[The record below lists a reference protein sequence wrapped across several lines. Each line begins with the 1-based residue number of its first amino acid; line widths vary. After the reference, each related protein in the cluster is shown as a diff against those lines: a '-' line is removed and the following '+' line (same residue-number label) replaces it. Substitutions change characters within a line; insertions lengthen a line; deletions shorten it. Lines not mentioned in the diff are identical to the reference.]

1 MEKVIL
7 WCVIFTLLI
16 GYIILIR
23 IFKNIQSK
31 SNSPSLLINSMKL
44 KCDSL
49 KLHIE
54 QQNEDIAFLLTENE
68 QLKEALRGDVGGI
81 IERNNKEI
89 QSLKKEIMQLQK
101 LYDDLQA
108 CHFSQKLDSFI
119 DHNNDTY
126 RTD

>member
-31 SNSPSLLINSMKL
+31 SNSPSQLINSMKL

-54 QQNEDIAFLLTENE
+54 QQNEEIAFLLTENE
-68 QLKEALRGDVGGI
+68 QLKEALRGDVGYI

-89 QSLKKEIMQLQK
+89 QSLKKEIVQLQK
-101 LYDDLQA
+101 LYDDLQT
-108 CHFSQKLDSFI
+108 CHFSQKPDSFI
-119 DHNNDTY
+119 DYH
-126 RTD
+126 